1 MEFLKGYV
9 DHIIYQNSDNGYAV
23 FELSVDDGELICV
36 GNLKDIEQGLSL
48 SLQGEYVEHAMYGRQ
63 FKVASYEVITPDD
76 AQAIERYLGSGAIKG
91 VGPALAKRIVNNFGD
106 DTFRIIEEEPERLV
120 EIKGISERIARQIA
134 EQMVEKRELRQA
146 MMFLQQYGIHGTT
159 AVKIY
164 QNYGME
170 MYGVLRENPYRLAED
185 IDGIGFKMADE
196 IASRIGISADSE
208 FRIRSCI
215 LYILSIAQT
224 EGHTYLPREILLEK
238 SAQYLELSD
247 EYIEPNLMN
256 LVMDRKLITKQ
267 MGEEQQ
273 VFLTSLY
280 REEQSCAL
288 KLKELDVSFVDALPS
303 EENAILQK
311 IEKLEKVENIALD
324 ELQRRAV
331 YLAAKSGVMI
341 LSGGPG
347 TGKTTTINMILKY
360 MESECMDFCLAA
372 PTGRAAKKMTETTG
386 FEAKTI
392 HRLLE
397 LNGEAL
403 GRGAHFERN
412 ETNPLEVDAVIIDE
426 ASMMDIHLF
435 YALLKAIMP
444 GTHLILVGDVDQL
457 PSVGPGRVLRDV
469 MESNSFSVI
478 SLKKIFR
485 QAKDSDIVMNAHSI
499 NNGQNLSLD
508 NKSKDFF
515 FLERNDVNVIYKHMI
530 MLIQEKLPGYVN
542 AKPTEIQ
549 VLTPMKKG
557 NLGAETLNNILQEY
571 LNPPSKDKKEHK
583 VGERLFRQYD
593 KVMQVKNDYQLV
605 WEIVSKYGIPVET
618 GQGVFNGDI
627 GVIKEIYDTS
637 QTVCV
642 EFDDKRQ
649 VVYSF
654 AQLDELEL
662 AYAITI
668 HKSQGS
674 EYPAVLLPILGGP
687 RPLMNRNLLYTAVTR
702 AKSCV
707 TILGSSQ
714 TIQEMI
720 ENANQTKRYSGLCE
734 RIKEVVV

>member
-63 FKVASYEVITPDD
+63 FKVVSYEVITPDD

-273 VFLTSLY
+273 VFLASLY

>member
-311 IEKLEKVENIALD
+311 IEKLEKDENIALD

-571 LNPPSKDKKEHK
+571 LNPPSQDKKEHK

-593 KVMQVKNDYQLV
+593 KVMQVQNDYQLV

-649 VVYSF
+649 VMYSF

>member
-273 VFLTSLY
+273 VFLASLY

-571 LNPPSKDKKEHK
+571 LNPPSQDKKEHK

>member
-311 IEKLEKVENIALD
+311 IEKLEKDENIALD

-571 LNPPSKDKKEHK
+571 LNPPSQDKKEHK

-649 VVYSF
+649 VMYSF